1 MLKRAFWILR
11 IWFLKCAK
19 VQSLNGRKL
28 KKQKTKNRLF
38 LKEKQVRASHEV
50 ILASETIKLK
60 RSARLD

>member
-19 VQSLNGRKL
+19 VQSFNVRKL

-38 LKEKQVRASHEV
+38 LEKKQVRASDEV
-50 ILASETIKLK
+50 ILTSETIKLK